1 MDALFSD
8 TFHKTVDRQRQRT
21 RAGQKK
27 RPVSRRPLVQSMMQS
42 LKTIFQAFF
51 SHPQQQLAGQKR
63 IPNRYQPPLPSLTE
77 HIGKALE
84 VHYIDAGLSQIID
97 AHLNASP
104 NDHSFYLAISD
115 TDTNIVY
122 WYNHEPD
129 GTVSGVKLIK
139 QGGQV
144 LYRNDALPFDYEKA
158 ERHGH
163 TRAFQGPIRKKTRE
177 YLSGK
182 FG

>member
-1 MDALFSD
+1 MEALLNN
-8 TFHKTVDRQRQRT
+8 TTAAHQRQKT
-21 RAGQKK
+21 LSGEKK
-27 RPVSRRPLVQSMMQS
+27 RPDPRKHSVPGLMQRFKSILNLFFPHQQKRLPAGRQHAPDCRRP
-42 LKTIFQAFF
+42 A
-51 SHPQQQLAGQKR
+51 
-63 IPNRYQPPLPSLTE
+63 LPSLTE

-84 VHYIDAGLSQIID
+84 VHYMDAGLSQIID

-104 NDHSFYLAISD
+104 NNQSFYLTISD

-122 WYNHEPD
+122 WYNQEPD

-139 QGGQV
+139 YDGRV
-144 LYRNDALPFDYEKA
+144 LYRNDALPFDYERA

-163 TRAFQGPIRKKTRE
+163 ARAFQGPIRKKTRE